1 MNDLAPSKLLDFTGK
16 VVLVTGSG
24 GGIGA
29 GIAQRFAEAGARLV
43 VNFRSNDAGARSVV
57 AEIEGN
63 GGSAI
68 AVRADV
74 TEKEEVERL
83 FSEAEEVFGPV
94 DVLVNNAGSYPIATL
109 LEMAEEDWD
118 TMIASN
124 LRSAFLCTQQAAK
137 RMIAGGSGG
146 AIVNV
151 ASIEG
156 SFPAKLHSHYAAAK
170 AGVLA
175 FTKAAANELGR
186 HGIRVNAV
194 SPGLIWRE
202 GIEEAWPEGVS
213 RWRRAAPLSRLG
225 MPGDVADA
233 CLFLA
238 SPAASWITGC
248 ELRVDGGVTATE
260 AF

>member
-1 MNDLAPSKLLDFTGK
+1 MNDLTPSELLDFTGK
-16 VVLVTGSG
+16 VVLVTGAG
-24 GGIGA
+24 GGIGS
-29 GIAQRFAEAGARLV
+29 GIARRFAEAGAKLAI
-43 VNFRSNDAGARSVV
+43 NYRSNEAGARAGV
-57 AEIEGN
+57 AEIEG
-63 GGSAI
+63 GGGEAI
-68 AVRADV
+68 AIRADV
-74 TEKEEVERL
+74 TKKDEVERL
-83 FSEAEEVFGPV
+83 FAQTAEAFGRI
-94 DVLVNNAGSYPIATL
+94 DVLINNAGSYPIAGL
-109 LEMAEEDWD
+109 LEMSETDWD
-118 TMIASN
+118 SMIETN
-124 LRSAFLCTQQAAK
+124 LRSAFLCTQEAAK

-202 GIEEAWPEGVS
+202 GIEEAWPEGVN

>member
-1 MNDLAPSKLLDFTGK
+1 MNDLAPSKLLDFSGK
-16 VVLVTGSG
+16 VVLVTGAS

-29 GIAQRFAEAGARLV
+29 GIARRFAEAGATLV
-43 VNFRSNDAGARSVV
+43 VNYRSNDAGARSVV
-57 AEIEGN
+57 AEIETN
-63 GGSAI
+63 GGKAI

-83 FSEAEEVFGPV
+83 FSEAEEAFGRI

-118 TMIASN
+118 SMIASN
-124 LRSAFLCTQQAAK
+124 LRSVFLCTQQAAK

-146 AIVNV
+146 AIVNI

-202 GIEEAWPEGVS
+202 GIEDAWPEGVN
-213 RWRRAAPLSRLG
+213 RWRKAAPLGRLG
-225 MPGDVADA
+225 MPDDVADA

-238 SPAASWITGC
+238 SSAARWITGI
-248 ELRVDGGVTATE
+248 ELRVDGGVTARE

>member
-1 MNDLAPSKLLDFTGK
+1 MNDLAPSELLDFTGK

-202 GIEEAWPEGVS
+202 GIEEAWPEGVN